1 MVPISEKYR
10 DIALKLVES
19 SSHPAVIDKHS
30 VFQPGNDRNRELVD
44 RIVTDVLLPGSRME
58 GFEYLQKLYQLA
70 QAGKSCLILME
81 HYSNFDLPCF
91 HYLANQHGEAGHEVT
106 ENVVAMAGMK
116 LNVESKFVL
125 GFAEAYSRIVIY
137 PSRALDAIED
147 PEVLAHERKKSNLIN
162 RAALHEMVRQK
173 HSGRLILVFPA
184 GTRYRPGVASTKRGV
199 REIDSYIKSFH
210 FMVMIGIAGNVL
222 RISASES
229 MAEDLIT
236 DDVVVYR
243 VSPIISCHDY
253 RKHALSFAPTD
264 SERNAKQHVADTVMS
279 DLDKLHEEAEA
290 LRVPELVHKET

>member
-1 MVPISEKYR
+1 MVPISKKYR
-10 DIALKLVES
+10 EIALKMVQS
-19 SSHPAVIDKHS
+19 SSHPSSIDRHN
-30 VFQPGNDRNRELVD
+30 VYQPGNEQNRELVD
-44 RIVTDVLLPGSRME
+44 TIVRDVLLPGSRME
-58 GFEYLQKLYQLA
+58 GFEYLQKLLQLA

-81 HYSNFDLPCF
+81 HYSNFDLPCYY
-91 HYLANQHGEAGHEVT
+91 YLANQHGEAGREVT
-106 ENVVAMAGMK
+106 ENTVAMAGMK

-125 GFAEAYSRIVIY
+125 AFAEAYSRIVIY
-137 PSRALDAIED
+137 PSRALDAIQD
-147 PEVLAHERKKSNLIN
+147 PETLARERKTSNVIN

-173 HSGRLILVFPA
+173 HSGKLILVFPA
-184 GTRYRPGVASTKRGV
+184 GTRYRPGVESTKRGV

-222 RISASES
+222 RISSTEE

-236 DDVVVYR
+236 EDVVLYR

-253 RKHALSFAPTD
+253 RKRALSTAPTD

-290 LRVPELVHKET
+290 LRVPELVHREV